1 MNTVSVVYKQQ
12 SSTVNKVALLLAILF
27 FVRIRPYYLWSV
39 EDIVRPLCAI
49 LIMGMSVMNFSRKKH
64 SSLIFTLLV
73 LAYFWATLFVD
84 GSPIITVLNFVGF
97 AFIPLIKK
105 KLILDTYGY
114 FKKIFC
120 IVLFLCIVNYLL
132 SVLGMSINL
141 GTMTYEN
148 GPQTITFIKQ
158 PFYIQSVEQSYALPR
173 FNGIF
178 DEPGVIGTICGLMLL
193 CERMNFQN
201 KYNRI
206 LLVGGLLSLS
216 FYFIITLFFGLFL
229 FSERSKN
236 KWKWVFILTV
246 LAIVSYQIP
255 QVYDSIWA
263 RFEWNA
269 ESGTI
274 VGDNRHDQGF
284 MNFWDSIKGTPL
296 MITGVGSLVAG
307 EYIGSSASMLVVIA
321 KHGLLFVVPII
332 TAFIIMAY
340 REFSDKKMWAAFV
353 VFFILTLYQRPGFY
367 STYSL
372 ALYTMVIYRFSK

>member
-1 MNTVSVVYKQQ
+1 MNTASVVYNQQ

-27 FVRIRPYYLWSV
+27 FIRIRPYYLWSV

-49 LIMGMSVMNFSRKKH
+49 LIMGISVMNFSRKKH
-64 SSLIFTLLV
+64 SLLIFTLLV
-73 LAYFWATLFVD
+73 LAYLWATLFVD
-84 GSPIITVLNFVGF
+84 GSPIITVLNFLGF

-120 IVLFLCIVNYLL
+120 VVLFLCIVNYLL

-158 PFYIQSVEQSYALPR
+158 PFYIQSVGQSYALPR

-216 FYFIITLFFGLFL
+216 FYFIITLFLGLLL

-255 QVYDSIWA
+255 QVYDSIWT

-269 ESGTI
+269 ESGTF
-274 VGDNRHDQGF
+274 VGDNRHDLGF

-307 EYIGSSASMLVVIA
+307 EYIGTSASMLVVIA

-340 REFSDKKMWAAFV
+340 REFNDKKMWVAFV